1 MTDALTVA
9 APATATEARS
19 VEALREEL
27 TAEWQRLLAGSPFAE
42 LVLGGEYDRRLY
54 GLYLIETFHYTR
66 ENPRHQALVGTR
78 PGVDPH
84 YARFCFT
91 HAAEEVGH
99 EMMALH
105 DLRSL
110 GHDVT
115 TDDLPE
121 QLEATAVLSSYLYR
135 ISQTGNPLARV
146 GYSFWAESSYE
157 HIGPLLLEARARLE
171 LEDRHMTFLVAHAK
185 IDAHHAKEIDDVLGR
200 FARTDDDWEAVGRV
214 MRTSL
219 RLTLDMLEAVAEEFR
234 AVATGRSTRTAA
246 IGI

>member
-1 MTDALTVA
+1 MTDTLIVA
-9 APATATEARS
+9 APAGARS
-19 VEALREEL
+19 VPALREEL
-27 TAEWQRLLAGSPFAE
+27 TSEWQRLLAGSPFAE
-42 LVLGGEYDRRLY
+42 LVLGGDYDRRLY
-54 GLYLIETFHYTR
+54 GLYLVETFHYTR

-115 TDDLPE
+115 VDDLPE
-121 QLEATAVLSSYLYR
+121 QLEETAVLSSYLHR

-157 HIGPLLLEARARLE
+157 HIGPLLLAARAQLE
-171 LEDRHMTFLVAHAK
+171 LEDRHMTFLVAHAR

-200 FARTDDDWEAVGRV
+200 FARTDDDWEAVARV

-219 RLTLDMLEAVAEEFR
+219 RLTVAMLDAVAVEFR
-234 AVATGRSTRTAA
+234 AVAEGRSARTAA